1 MVFLRSAFYS
11 SKQKTQKA
19 SLASGCLLDSHC
31 FPCFQISLFKKQQK
45 VVSLVFPTVQ
55 RTKKK
60 RHLSVFSIWCSPCCP
75 CDISSDTS
83 ATSNTSTTSLSTS
96 TIPRC
101 DSLIFFLSNPSHG
114 RKSQVRFATLASLL
128 SNFSWN
134 FCRAFSFQAC
144 FFLVTV
150 FGFEKIWIFFL
161 GVYNI

>member
-1 MVFLRSAFYS
+1 MVFPTTVFYS
-11 SKQKTQKA
+11 TKQKTQKA
-19 SLASGCLLDSHC
+19 SLGSGCSLDSHRS
-31 FPCFQISLFKKQQK
+31 PCFRIALFKKQQK

-128 SNFSWN
+128 SNLSWN

-144 FFLVTV
+144 FFLVTL
-150 FGFEKIWIFFL
+150 FGFWEFLDFFSWGL
-161 GVYNI
+161 

>member
-1 MVFLRSAFYS
+1 MIKNNPTMTRLLLKCPSLTAGLTIFF
-11 SKQKTQKA
+11 KT
-19 SLASGCLLDSHC
+19 
-31 FPCFQISLFKKQQK
+31 F
-45 VVSLVFPTVQ
+45 VSLVFPTVQ

-114 RKSQVRFATLASLL
+114 RKSQVLIALE
-128 SNFSWN
+128 
-134 FCRAFSFQAC
+134 C
-144 FFLVTV
+144 FTT
-150 FGFEKIWIFFL
+150 
-161 GVYNI
+161 NSS